1 MQIGRIWE
9 GKREVTMR
17 HRSLLL
23 VIALALLI
31 GCTTFAAAPVRLVF
45 MGRDGPYEAAIR
57 LAIGLYK
64 MVRPHVTIEYL
75 GLPWAGL
82 REKVTI
88 ELVEGRG
95 TFDLVVLDDP
105 WAPEFLPAGFLEPLV
120 PWFARAGQ
128 TVSPDFITP
137 ALALGR
143 YPYPDGQQYA
153 LPIVGNVQ
161 LFAYRRDLL
170 EKHGVKHPL
179 RTWTDVVAAAQLIA
193 QVEPDVF
200 GVVFRGAKGHDIVT
214 SFLPILWAYGGNII
228 VDGASGVDSPEF
240 LAALKVFLELA
251 RYAPGDVGVYK
262 AAKVREVL
270 LAGKAA
276 MAVEVWPAWI
286 PELDD
291 PKRSFVVHQVEL
303 TTHPGQAVATA
314 PMLGIWLLGIPAT
327 SRYKEEA
334 FDFLLYVTSPE
345 IQKVMALHV
354 GNPPTLTSLYQ
365 DPELIAR
372 YRWYPAQLQALLAG
386 VPRPRIAVW
395 SRVEDILGGFLH
407 EALLG
412 IRTPESAMRA
422 AHAAISAVLAE

>member
-1 MQIGRIWE
+1 
-9 GKREVTMR
+9 MR
-17 HRSLLL
+17 QRNLFLA
-23 VIALALLI
+23 VALGLLI
-31 GCTTFAAAPVRLVF
+31 GSTTFAAAPVRLVF
-45 MGRDGPYEAAIR
+45 MGRDGTYEAAIR
-57 LAIGLYK
+57 LAISLYK
-64 MVRPHVTIEYL
+64 MVRPNVTIEYL
-75 GLPWAGL
+75 GLPWSGL
-82 REKVTI
+82 REKITI

-105 WAPEFLPAGFLEPLV
+105 WAPEFLPAGFLEPLY
-120 PWFARAGQ
+120 PWFARRGQ
-128 TVSPDFITP
+128 MVSPDFITP

-143 YPYPDGQQYA
+143 SPYPDGQQYA

-179 RTWTDVVAAAQLIA
+179 KTWTDVVAAAQLIA
-193 QVEPDVF
+193 QAEPDVF
-200 GVVFRGAKGHDIVT
+200 GAVFRGAKGHDIVV
-214 SFLPILWAYGGNII
+214 SFLPILRAYGGDII
-228 VDGASGVDSPEF
+228 VGGKSGVDSPEF

-251 RYAPGDVGVYK
+251 RYAPGDVGVYR
-262 AAKVREVL
+262 AAKLREVL

-276 MAVEVWPAWI
+276 MALEVWPAWI

-291 PKRSFVVHQVEL
+291 PKKSLVVNRVEL
-303 TTHPGQAVATA
+303 ATHPGQVVDTA

-334 FDFLLYVTSPE
+334 FNFLLYVTSPE

-354 GNPPTLTSLYQ
+354 GNPPTLTSLYK

-372 YRWYPAQLQALLAG
+372 YRWYPAQLEALLAG

-412 IRTPESAMRA
+412 IRSPEGAMKA